1 MSKAAAL
8 SVKESAE
15 DLQEELEMPE
25 VYLPREEDSKQELV
39 LVVEDDKSSNKLLS
53 VIIKDAGYSVAT
65 LYSGKNVLRVA
76 KNLKPDIITLDVF
89 LPDTNG
95 GLVLKQLKNDP
106 HTASILVLI
115 ISMTNNNELG
125 ITLGAT
131 YSFTKPIKRVELVSS
146 LKEITEKFRF
156 ELPKVLIVDDDGY
169 TVELL
174 SSMIESEGFEVIKAY
189 SGREDLQ
196 KLFSNPQPDMLIVDL
211 MMPEISG
218 FDLISSMRADIRTKD
233 IPLIVCTSSELT
245 GKNLEKLNN
254 ELKSYLISIMKKGT
268 FGRKELINRI
278 EQLAMLK
285 RLNDEE
291 NPYCRR

>member
-95 GLVLKQLKNDP
+95 WLVLKQLKNDP

-131 YSFTKPIKRVELVSS
+131 YSFTKPIKRVELVNS
-146 LKEITEKFRF
+146 LKEITGKFRF
-156 ELPKVLIVDDDGY
+156 EFPKVLIVDDDGY

-245 GKNLEKLNN
+245 GKNLEELNN

>member
-106 HTASILVLI
+106 HTASILVFI
-115 ISMTNNNELG
+115 IPMTNNNELG

-131 YSFTKPIKRVELVSS
+131 YSFTKPIKRVELVNS
-146 LKEITEKFRF
+146 LKEITGKFRF
-156 ELPKVLIVDDDGY
+156 EFPKV
-169 TVELL
+169 
-174 SSMIESEGFEVIKAY
+174 
-189 SGREDLQ
+189 
-196 KLFSNPQPDMLIVDL
+196 L

-245 GKNLEKLNN
+245 GKNLEELNN